1 MARTGLSPRYTS
13 AQASI
18 RLPAFRL
25 NHELG
30 RIYNDASQQRA
41 ELMTSADTPV
51 LRAASPTDAET
62 IAQFNCAM
70 ALETENKTLDPSR
83 VRDGVQAVID
93 QPARGFYLLAER
105 HDEVLGG
112 LMVTFEWS
120 DWRNADFWW
129 IQSVY
134 VRPQARRQGIY
145 AALYRE
151 IEARARA
158 AGACGLRLY
167 VENDNHNAMA
177 TYVRLGMVDAHYR
190 VMEQNFS

>member
-1 MARTGLSPRYTS
+1 
-13 AQASI
+13 
-18 RLPAFRL
+18 
-25 NHELG
+25 
-30 RIYNDASQQRA
+30 
-41 ELMTSADTPV
+41 MTSADTPV
-51 LRAASPTDAET
+51 LRAASPADAET

-70 ALETENKTLDPSR
+70 ALETENKTLDPLR

-105 HDEVLGG
+105 DAEVLGG

-167 VENDNHNAMA
+167 VENDNHSAMA
-177 TYVRLGMVDAHYR
+177 TYVRLGMADAHYR

>member
-1 MARTGLSPRYTS
+1 MN
-13 AQASI
+13 
-18 RLPAFRL
+18 PANAPL
-25 NHELG
+25 
-30 RIYNDASQQRA
+30 
-41 ELMTSADTPV
+41 
-51 LRAASPTDAET
+51 LRAATALDADT
-62 IAQFNCAM
+62 IAEFNQAM
-70 ALETENKTLDPSR
+70 ALETENKRLDPTTVNAG
-83 VRDGVQAVID
+83 VRAVID

-105 HDEVLGG
+105 GAQVVGG

-134 VRPQARRQGIY
+134 VRPEARRQGIY

-167 VENDNHNAMA
+167 VENDNTNATA
-177 TYVRLGMVDAHYR
+177 TYERLGMSDAHYR
-190 VMEQNFS
+190 VMEQSFL